1 MNKFFQFFIIL
12 IIVLGLSG
20 CGITFLARK
29 NVGDSKIFSKE
40 DIEEAMDIVCEE
52 IKKSEGYVLLELKY
66 EEDFCKKQMKYYM
79 EQYSAD
85 EAIVLLSKFYVFGEN
100 GSLAP
105 GETYSKWNWILVRDK
120 GGFWELKTW
129 GYG

>member
-66 EEDFCKKQMKYYM
+66 EEDFCKKQMEYYT
-79 EQYSAD
+79 ERYGID
-85 EAIVLLSKFYVFGEN
+85 EAIVLRSKFFVSKETEGTLEKGEI
-100 GSLAP
+100 A
-105 GETYSKWNWILVRDK
+105 KWSWILTRNI
-120 GGFWELKTW
+120 GEEWELKDA
-129 GYG
+129 GYP

>member
-20 CGITFLARK
+20 CGIAFLDWK
-29 NVGDSKIFSKE
+29 DIGDSEIYSKD

-66 EEDFCKKQMKYYM
+66 EEDFCKKQMKYYT

-85 EAIVLLSKFYVFGEN
+85 EAIVLRSKFFVSKETEGALEKGEI
-100 GSLAP
+100 A
-105 GETYSKWNWILVRDK
+105 KWSWILTRNIGEK
-120 GGFWELKTW
+120 WELKDA
-129 GYG
+129 GYP

>member
-1 MNKFFQFFIIL
+1 MKKFLKLFVVA
-12 IIVLGLSG
+12 IIVLSFSG

-85 EAIVLLSKFYVFGEN
+85 EAIVLRSKFFVSKETEGTLEKGEIAKWSWIITRN
-100 GSLAP
+100 I
-105 GETYSKWNWILVRDK
+105 GEE
-120 GGFWELKTW
+120 WELKDA
-129 GYG
+129 GYP

>member
-66 EEDFCKKQMKYYM
+66 EEDFCKKQMEYYT
-79 EQYSAD
+79 ERYGID
-85 EAIVLLSKFYVFGEN
+85 EAIVLRSKFFVSKETEGALEKGEI
-100 GSLAP
+100 A
-105 GETYSKWNWILVRDK
+105 KWSWILTRNI
-120 GGFWELKTW
+120 GEEWELKDA
-129 GYG
+129 GYP

>member
-29 NVGDSKIFSKE
+29 NVGDSGIFSKE

-85 EAIVLLSKFYVFGEN
+85 EAIVLRSKFFVSKETEGALEKGEI
-100 GSLAP
+100 A
-105 GETYSKWNWILVRDK
+105 KWSWILTRNI
-120 GGFWELKTW
+120 GEEWELKDA
-129 GYG
+129 GYP

>member
-20 CGITFLARK
+20 CGITFLAWK

-52 IKKSEGYVLLELKY
+52 IKKSE
-66 EEDFCKKQMKYYM
+66 KKTCISPKICQTVC
-79 EQYSAD
+79 D
-85 EAIVLLSKFYVFGEN
+85 EYIHV
-100 GSLAP
+100 
-105 GETYSKWNWILVRDK
+105 
-120 GGFWELKTW
+120 
-129 GYG
+129 YGCANFSF

>member
-20 CGITFLARK
+20 CGITFLAWK

-79 EQYSAD
+79 KQYSAD
-85 EAIVLLSKFYVFGEN
+85 EAIVLRSKFFVSKETEGTLEKGEIAKWSWIITRN
-100 GSLAP
+100 I
-105 GETYSKWNWILVRDK
+105 GEE
-120 GGFWELKTW
+120 WELKDA
-129 GYG
+129 GYP

>member
-1 MNKFFQFFIIL
+1 MNKFFQFFVIL

-29 NVGDSKIFSKE
+29 NVGDSEIFSKE
-40 DIEEAMDIVCEE
+40 DIEDAMDIVCEE

-66 EEDFCKKQMKYYM
+66 EEDFCKKQMKYYT

-85 EAIVLLSKFYVFGEN
+85 EAIVLRSKFFVSKETEGALEKGEI
-100 GSLAP
+100 A
-105 GETYSKWNWILVRDK
+105 KWSWILVKNR
-120 GGFWELKTW
+120 GEEWELKDA
-129 GYG
+129 GYP